1 MDQIKEFKK
10 SIEEVTSLV
19 KGFKENNVLRKVEE
33 YRKSI
38 ADIKETLL
46 KLSNELKEINMQQVH
61 LDHLQ
66 EEYPQID
73 ELK

>member
-10 SIEEVTSLV
+10 AIEEITMLV

-38 ADIKETLL
+38 TDIKETLA
-46 KLSNELKEINMQQVH
+46 KLSSELKHINEQQVH

-66 EEYPQID
+66 EEYP
-73 ELK
+73 